1 MAVAVFLIFSSK
13 GKLMT
18 QRFVP
23 PLAAGTPGTAER
35 VPVFLGKFTSS
46 GRRTCDNVHSTGQQQ
61 AEPFRRRLVMTRVAG
76 AVLAMVIG
84 APFTAAAADPTPT
97 FSKDV
102 APILYKSCV
111 ECHRPTMFAPMS
123 LVTYQ
128 DARPYAQVLK
138 NRVVARQMP
147 PWNADP
153 AIGHFKN
160 DPSLADAEIAIIA
173 RWADGGAPK
182 GDDRDMPTLPQ
193 MAEGWTIGK
202 PDAIFAMAEPFTIPA
217 SGAVDYQY
225 IRIPVNLPED
235 RWIKAIEIKPGA
247 RAQVHHVIA
256 FTQPTGRPVSA
267 AGVLGPTNIGG
278 VTPNKPG
285 VTFPD
290 GVARLIRGKQDIIL
304 QMHYTTNGK
313 EALDRTEVGLIFAK
327 EPPVKAAAGGLAL
340 NPRFVIPPNDGN
352 YEVRAVSNLMQDTLL
367 TSMTPH
373 MHVRGKDMT
382 YIAHFPDGRDET
394 LLSVPHYDFN
404 WQITYELA
412 EPRVLPR
419 GTKLEVIAHY
429 DNSPAN
435 RFNPDPAQAVKWGDQ
450 TWEEMMIGF
459 FGTVRDLPKAGAAT
473 AAAQQQ

>member
-1 MAVAVFLIFSSK
+1 M
-13 GKLMT
+13 
-18 QRFVP
+18 R
-23 PLAAGTPGTAER
+23 
-35 VPVFLGKFTSS
+35 KFI
-46 GRRTCDNVHSTGQQQ
+46 
-61 AEPFRRRLVMTRVAG
+61 PG
-76 AVLAMVIG
+76 AVLLLLAG
-84 APFTAAAADPTPT
+84 APIVAAADSVPT
-97 FSKDV
+97 FAKDV

-128 DARPYAQVLK
+128 DARPYAQVMK
-138 NRVVARQMP
+138 RRVVARQMP

-153 AIGHFKN
+153 AVGHFKN
-160 DPSLADAEIAIIA
+160 DPQLTEKEVDTIA

-182 GDDRDMPTLPQ
+182 GDDRDLPSLPR

-202 PDAIFAMAEPFTIPA
+202 PDAVFTMAEPFRIPA
-217 SGAVDYQY
+217 NGAIDYQY

-235 RWIKAIEIKPGA
+235 RWIQAIEIKPGA

-256 FTQPTGRPVSA
+256 YTQPSDQPVSQG
-267 AGVLGPTNIGG
+267 GVLGPTNIGG

-285 VTFPD
+285 VTFPP
-290 GVARLIRGKQDIIL
+290 GVARLLRGKQDIIL

-327 EPPVKAAAGGLAL
+327 EPPTKAAAGGLVL

-352 YEVRAVSNLMQDTLL
+352 HEVRAVNTLTQDTLL

-382 YIAHFPDGRDET
+382 YVAHYPDGRDET
-394 LLSVPHYDFN
+394 LLSVPRFDFN

-412 EPRVLPR
+412 EPKLLPQ
-419 GTKLEVIAHY
+419 GTRLEVIAHY
-429 DNSPAN
+429 DNSPGN
-435 RFNPDPAQAVKWGDQ
+435 KFNPDPTKAVRWGDQ

-459 FGTVRDLPKAGAAT
+459 FGTIRELPKGGAPT
-473 AAAQQQ
+473 GAAAQQ

>member
-1 MAVAVFLIFSSK
+1 VFVLLC
-13 GKLMT
+13 G
-18 QRFVP
+18 V
-23 PLAAGTPGTAER
+23 
-35 VPVFLGKFTSS
+35 
-46 GRRTCDNVHSTGQQQ
+46 ST
-61 AEPFRRRLVMTRVAG
+61 L
-76 AVLAMVIG
+76 
-84 APFTAAAADPTPT
+84 AAAADAVPT
-97 FSKDV
+97 FARDV

-123 LVTYQ
+123 LETYQ
-128 DARPYAQVLK
+128 DARPFAKVMKQ
-138 NRVVARQMP
+138 RVVARQMP

-160 DPSLADAEIAIIA
+160 NPRLTDAEVDTIA

-202 PDAIFAMAEPFTIPA
+202 PDAVFAMTEPFHIPA
-217 SGAVDYQY
+217 NGAVEYQY

-235 RWIKAIEIKPGA
+235 RWIQAIEIKPGA

-256 FTQPTGRPVSA
+256 YTQPSDEPVSGG
-267 AGVLGPTNIGG
+267 GVLGPTNIGG

-285 VTFPD
+285 MVFPD
-290 GVARLIRGKQDIIL
+290 GVARLIRGGHDIVL

-327 EPPVKAAAGGLAL
+327 QPPVKAAAGGLVI
-340 NPRFVIPPNDGN
+340 NPRFVIPANDGN
-352 YEVRAVSNLMQDTLL
+352 YEVRGLNVLAQDTVL

-382 YIAHFPDGRDET
+382 YIAHYPDGRDET
-394 LLSVPHYDFN
+394 LLSVPKYDFN
-404 WQITYELA
+404 WQITYELS
-412 EPRVLPR
+412 EPKLLPK
-419 GTKLEVIAHY
+419 GTKLEVIAHF
-429 DNSPAN
+429 DNSAN
-435 RFNPDPAQAVKWGDQ
+435 NKFNPDPTQSVRWGDQ

-459 FGTVRDLPKAGAAT
+459 FGTLRELPKAGAAT
-473 AAAQQQ
+473 GAQQ